1 MAGLYIHIPFC
12 KSRCIYCGF
21 YSTTQSSM
29 QHRYANCVCR
39 ELKMR
44 KNYLAEPVSTIY
56 LGGGTPSQ
64 LDAEDINGIF
74 RTISECYGIEDANGE
89 CTEITMECNPD
100 DITEEF
106 CHNLDKLPVN
116 RISMGVQTFND
127 SRLNFL
133 HRRHTSEQIPLAVKR
148 LRHSG
153 IKNVSI
159 DLIFGFPEE
168 TLEQWEED
176 INAALRLDVE
186 HISAYALTYEEGT
199 VLYDM
204 LKSGK
209 VKECDEE
216 ASLAMYESLT
226 DKLRDNGYEHYEI
239 SNFAKPSFRSRH
251 NSSYW
256 KSVPYLGIGAAAH
269 SYDGSSRQWNADNI
283 SIYMKE
289 IERGNIPAEIETL
302 TDDMKFDDMVMT
314 RLRTAE
320 GISIDEIQNSFG
332 KEYLDF
338 IMKESKKHLQNG
350 LLCFCNDDRN
360 IRLTRKGLFVS
371 DAVMADLMHV

>member
-1 MAGLYIHIPFC
+1 
-12 KSRCIYCGF
+12 
-21 YSTTQSSM
+21 M

-148 LRHSG
+148 LQHSG

-289 IERGNIPAEIETL
+289 IERGNIPAEIEML

-320 GISIDEIQNSFG
+320 GISINEIQNSFG